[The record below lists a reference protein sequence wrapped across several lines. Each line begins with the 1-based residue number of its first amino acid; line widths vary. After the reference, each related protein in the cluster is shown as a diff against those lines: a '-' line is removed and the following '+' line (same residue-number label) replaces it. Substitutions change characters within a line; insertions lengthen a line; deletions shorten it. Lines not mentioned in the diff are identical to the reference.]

1 MKYYFVTT
9 KKQIITVFL
18 CFVVFMVGVFGTVSV
33 FAQNNRKLPIYCVE
47 NNKKQISISFDAAWG
62 ADDTDQ
68 LISILKEYKV
78 KANFFLVGAWV
89 DKYPEEVKRL
99 SEAGHSIQ
107 NHSNSHPYM
116 TQLSKEK
123 MVEEIN
129 ACNEKIEKITG
140 KKPTLIRPPY
150 GDYNNSV
157 VETVEGQGMY
167 TIQWSV
173 DSLDWKPNA
182 TAESIV
188 NNVISK
194 TTDGSIILFH
204 NDAEFTPD
212 ALPLILKTLQDKG
225 FEFVLIEDLIY
236 KKDYYLDHTGKQ
248 IPN

>member
-212 ALPLILKTLQDKG
+212 ALPLILKTLQDNG